1 MAGMGIFPDA
11 STLHAP
17 VPTENTYRLTAID
30 NLLDRSEVNYRDHRE
45 VLRKIPPRRKTDS
58 LQIYFW

>member
-1 MAGMGIFPDA
+1 MTITAKG
-11 STLHAP
+11 
-17 VPTENTYRLTAID
+17 PTIGG
-30 NLLDRSEVNYRDHRE
+30 RDHRE